1 MSHGSALTRTL
12 DETGVERFAFSY
24 IFRRVETAMRVQ
36 YGSKRVFVTACK
48 DIGQLWSA
56 LDCSVVENDEH
67 QALVSLWPQFLEEGL
82 LFMTS
87 ESPLLCARAFLES
100 VVMSASCSTV
110 KVVSSIA
117 AANTACVGEIIPRLL
132 SEMSRRTTTLSSLI
146 PPLGQLQE
154 VTRVIELLQEYQLA
168 SADNASSLNITKL
181 VEAYNALVERYA
193 SLFVEE
199 VAFPSYWN
207 LDLDKSSLLFVNGA
221 HPAIYFCFMSLVR
234 LVQWCGYRVH
244 MIDDV
249 PCRQIVAHV
258 WESGALVV
266 AAVAEEKE
274 LSESLKKQLQLDTMH
289 FVLFARMFR
298 KFVGD
303 SLFGG
308 VSCSLLRLLESVA
321 RCLRPTPDSSEF
333 FAPRTDALDM
343 DVWNVPPVEA
353 SEWAG
358 TFDANGRKKAD
369 AFVPWS
375 EEFIR
380 ASYVRKAQ
388 MPPNDW
394 QYTSF
399 RNL

>member
-1 MSHGSALTRTL
+1 MSHDSALTQTL

-24 IFRRVETAMRVQ
+24 LLRRVETAMRVQ

-56 LDCSVVENDEH
+56 LDSSVVGNDEY
-67 QALVSLWPQFLEEGL
+67 QALLPLWTQFLKEGL

-100 VVMSASCSTV
+100 VVVSASCSTV
-110 KVVSSIA
+110 KDVSSIT
-117 AANTACVGEIIPRLL
+117 AANTACVGEIISRLL
-132 SEMSRRTTTLSSLI
+132 SEMSQLTSTLSSLI
-146 PPLGQLQE
+146 PPLGHLQE
-154 VTRVIELLQEYQLA
+154 VRRVIELLQEYQLA
-168 SADNASSLNITKL
+168 SAGNVSSPSTTKL

-193 SLFVEE
+193 SMFVEE

-207 LDLDKSSLLFVNGA
+207 LDLDKSSLLLVNGV

-266 AAVAEEKE
+266 AAVAEERE

-298 KFVGD
+298 KFVGER
-303 SLFGG
+303 LFGV

-321 RCLRPTPDSSEF
+321 RRLQPNPDSSGVF
-333 FAPRTDALDM
+333 IPTTDAFEM
-343 DVWNVPPVEA
+343 DIWNVPPVEA

-358 TFDANGRKKAD
+358 TFDANGRKKTD

-380 ASYVRKAQ
+380 APYVRKAQ
-388 MPPNDW
+388 MPPNGW
-394 QYTSF
+394 QYISF